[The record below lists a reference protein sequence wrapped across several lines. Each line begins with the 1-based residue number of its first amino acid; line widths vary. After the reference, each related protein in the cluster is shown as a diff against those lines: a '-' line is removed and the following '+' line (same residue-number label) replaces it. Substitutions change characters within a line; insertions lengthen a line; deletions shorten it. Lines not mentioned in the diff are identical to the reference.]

1 MGNRSQK
8 AAKLIILAVA
18 LGAAVCILFPP
29 RSGHSGFRA
38 VTYNVHYFRA
48 GVAGIEST
56 LAEIDADVVA
66 LQEVSG
72 GSTLPALAHRLGYR
86 YVSSAP
92 YVRCGSTYWVLAIMT
107 RFAILERS
115 EIRLGNSRRALRVVL
130 DVHGRPVEFITL
142 HLTPLAGPSS
152 SRTDIEARSQSRKR
166 EIHDLLAWLSED
178 RPRVILGD
186 FNFLRGLP
194 GFWLD
199 EYKLMGDYTD
209 ADGGIFPNNHDTFPI
224 PEETRTALKKSFPDI
239 LIPEAITLDYI
250 FYRGLELRD
259 VRTVHGS
266 ASDHWPLIAEFLL
279 E

>member
-1 MGNRSQK
+1 MGNKSQK

-29 RSGHSGFRA
+29 RSEDSAFRA

-72 GSTLPALAHRLGYR
+72 GSTLPGLAHRLGYR

-92 YVRCGSTYWVLAIMT
+92 YVRYGSTYWVLAFMT
-107 RFAILERS
+107 RFPVREKS

-199 EYKLMGDYTD
+199 EYKLMAQYSD
-209 ADGGIFPNNHDTFPI
+209 ADGGLFPWNQDTFPI
-224 PEETRTALKKSFPDI
+224 PEDTRAALQKSIPSF

-250 FYRGLELRD
+250 FYRDLKLYQ
-259 VRTVHGS
+259 VRTVQSS
-266 ASDHWPLIAEFLL
+266 ASDHWPLIAEFFV